1 MLGIFLAAALATPSA
16 SAVVARVEGEAITS
30 DQVAA
35 RAQDSGLPLL
45 PALEAE
51 IREVLLA
58 QAARAEE
65 LEREPE
71 LTQALAAAR
80 RQLAVESLLE
90 AEVWRAV
97 RVTRADLVPPFHARE
112 DQVRLSLVLRATREE
127 AERSLA
133 RLRGGESLID
143 EAKGSPDPL
152 LQSKSGVLGWV
163 ARRNLAPALAEAA
176 FSAPLDTPTG
186 PVQVAKGYTIFVVH
200 ERELADEARLP
211 ETDPEL
217 HAEAENHLRQ
227 AALERYVAGL
237 RRRQARAGQRPKG
250 PAAAAAEDSKLLE
263 REALARGHGRGAEV
277 EEQLR
282 LFERKALARAL
293 ARRTASAAGLPSD
306 REVEA
311 RYRQQLAAVS
321 PVGARPFQEVRGAIA
336 EQLRRERAQAA
347 VDALVARLRR
357 GARVVLD
364 EAALPP
370 PPSGRH

>member
-1 MLGIFLAAALATPSA
+1 MLGLLLAAALAVPPS
-16 SAVVARVEGEAITS
+16 SAVVARVEDEAITS
-30 DQVAA
+30 DEVAA
-35 RAQDSGLPLL
+35 RAQDAGLPMLA
-45 PALEAE
+45 ALEAE

-58 QAARAEE
+58 QAARAEG
-65 LEREPE
+65 LQREPE
-71 LTQALAAAR
+71 LAQAVAAAR

-143 EAKGSPDPL
+143 EAKGSPDPII
-152 LQSKSGVLGWV
+152 QSKSGVLGWV

-176 FSAPLDTPTG
+176 FAAPLDTPTG

-200 ERELADEARLP
+200 EREIADEARLP
-211 ETDPEL
+211 EADPEL
-217 HAEAENHLRQ
+217 RAEAEHRLRQ

-237 RRRQARAGQRPKG
+237 RQRQARADQRQKG
-250 PAAAAAEDSKLLE
+250 PPAALDDQALLE
-263 REALARGHGRGAEV
+263 REALARGHGRGPEV
-277 EEQLR
+277 EAQLQ

-306 REVEA
+306 REIEA
-311 RYRQQLAAVS
+311 RYREQLAVVTPA
-321 PVGARPFQEVRGAIA
+321 GARPFQEVRAVIG

-364 EAALPP
+364 EGSLPP
-370 PPSGRH
+370 PPSGRR